1 MHHTLN
7 RIRSASALSLNSLSL
22 LKDELEHME
31 VKKGTIIIR
40 EEKYEDAFYFLETGV
55 ARASILIKNKPVTIW
70 FGFSGDICLSFNSYV
85 YQKPGYERIDIL
97 QDAVVYRIKS
107 SRLHELYLQHA
118 DLANWGRKIAEQ
130 ELIKTEERFI
140 SRQFKTASER
150 YEALLSQ
157 YPELIKNIPLGII
170 ASYLGVTQVTLSRI
184 RAAIK

>member
-1 MHHTLN
+1 MHQTLS
-7 RIRSASALSLNSLSL
+7 RIRLTSALSENSFSL
-22 LKDELEHME
+22 LSDELERLE

-40 EEKYEDAFYFLETGV
+40 EEKFEDAFYFLESGV
-55 ARASILIKNKPVTIW
+55 ARASILINGKPIAIW

-107 SRLHELYLQHA
+107 SRLHELYLKHA
-118 DLANWGRKIAEQ
+118 DLANWGRKIAEH

-140 SRQFKTASER
+140 SRQFKTATER
-150 YEALLSQ
+150 YEALLFQ

-184 RAAIK
+184 RASVK